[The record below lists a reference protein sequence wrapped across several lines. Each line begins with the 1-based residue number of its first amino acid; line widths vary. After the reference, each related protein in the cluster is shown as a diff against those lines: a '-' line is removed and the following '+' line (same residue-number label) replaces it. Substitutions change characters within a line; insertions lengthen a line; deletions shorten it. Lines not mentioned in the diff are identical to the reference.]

1 MIVGGIEEVRVDE
14 PGRELFVADSYLGGR
29 VMVFD
34 LDTFAFKRGWGAR
47 GKRLADISTNDAD
60 HVYTPGG
67 TPPKDY
73 VGHLTLAF
81 SNDGLVYAAIA
92 ARTDRRDD
100 EGRQVP
106 SRVHDLANDAVRPRG
121 RGRCGVLGRQGAAVL
136 DHLGHGEQPR
146 LVPEPS

>member
-1 MIVGGIEEVRVDE
+1 
-14 PGRELFVADSYLGGR
+14 
-29 VMVFD
+29 MVFD

-81 SNDGLVYAAIA
+81 SNDGLVYAADR
-92 ARTDRRDD
+92 AREPHRRH
-100 EGRQVP
+100 RRRTA
-106 SRVHDLANDAVRPRG
+106 SSFA
-121 RGRCGVLGRQGAAVL
+121 
-136 DHLGHGEQPR
+136 
-146 LVPEPS
+146 SS